1 MPPGIAIAF
10 RFHVNFYHS
19 YRGDTPDELGFGKD
33 IRLLR
38 HLIRTL
44 DELNARGLPVC
55 GTWDFDNRFSLQEI
69 MPAHCPDVIEGIQ
82 RRVRAARDE
91 VHLMSYN
98 NGLINAHTAS
108 EFEAAISL
116 GLSNPQGSGI
126 RDLFGDGVYPMVRP
140 QEMMFTPLH
149 LRLYP
154 ALGITSISLF
164 YSALPFNGFST
175 FVPPLSAAERYNPL
189 TLTCPGI
196 AETMTL
202 LPCYSSGDVA
212 DHLTLR
218 RWVSQ
223 MRRAQMALQNPTDLL
238 LIIDMDADDEFWEG
252 YKVPVLQRLLST
264 ARGLQGLVE
273 NVADLPYVSF
283 TTPGRYLEAHP
294 PLREICFTQ
303 DTADG
308 SFDGLASWAEKWSN
322 HQLWTALDRARL
334 LELQTLRL
342 TGPEPTPAIC
352 AHLDEAFDCRLRLL
366 STTHLGMSA
375 PVMNLT
381 REATARDLAVRA
393 VSSAGKALQ
402 QALPPP
408 EPGRFS
414 LLDFPRGLS
423 TPLVRYPARPS
434 TALVRLP
441 LKPDAPERLRVLDQ
455 AGRPLSTAVVPGTL
469 AATPEHR
476 DLCFVDSF
484 APAELKT
491 YTLRAAGGT
500 PASGD
505 AVRASEHLLEN
516 GYLRFEFNG
525 YGQVLRALYRGQ
537 PLSSEW
543 FVNSGLNYAG
553 RRQVVEE
560 WSLVAAQSY
569 GIVGL
574 HRSTGTITLKNG
586 QVARFERELQLAAG
600 LPFLYLTVRAEY
612 PRTPDRGYSRA
623 RAARLQQA
631 WDADWLEVMPAEIHP
646 APTAA
651 ECNPWRVWKHNYL
664 GHVSSFSLNYGAYC
678 SNVELDSVNNQV
690 THGWVAVSDGQ
701 RGLLVAQTSDV
712 LTNLAFCP
720 IRTRRLAATG
730 RQQLAASPGTSA
742 ASLAAGEAG
751 RSPVSIRN
759 PQSQIRNSHWSVRL
773 NPFGSYWGR
782 QYRYDIRDTGLGNL
796 IATAFSAAD
805 HIQPYAPSYNGRTL
819 QFTLLI
825 APYEGDEPPEELQA
839 HAAAFADPYLL
850 VPDEC
855 YLDTPANRAWD
866 PSGLGSAP
874 SS

>member
-1 MPPGIAIAF
+1 MAPGIAIAF

-44 DELNARGLPVC
+44 DDLNSRGVPVS

-69 MPAHCPDVIEGIQ
+69 MPAHCPDVIQGIQ
-82 RRVRAARDE
+82 RRVRESGDE

-108 EFEAAISL
+108 EFEAAIAL
-116 GLSNPQGSGI
+116 GLSNPQRSGI

-154 ALGITSISLF
+154 AQGITSVSLF
-164 YSALPFNGFST
+164 YSALPFNGFSN
-175 FVPPLSAAERYNPL
+175 FVAPLSLAERYNPL

-218 RWVSQ
+218 RWVSR
-223 MRRAQMALQNPTDLL
+223 MRRAQLAQKDPPDLL
-238 LIIDMDADDEFWEG
+238 LLIDHDADDEFWAG
-252 YKVPVLQRLLST
+252 YDVPVVQRLLST

-273 NVADLPYVSF
+273 DVANLPYVTF
-283 TTPGRYLEAHP
+283 TTPGRYLATHP

-322 HQLWTALDRARL
+322 HRLWTALDRSRL

-342 TGPEPTPAIC
+342 TGPSPSPAIC
-352 AHLDEAFDCRLRLL
+352 DSLDDAFEARLRLL
-366 STTHLGMSA
+366 STTHFGMSA

-381 REATARDLAVRA
+381 RESTARDLASRA
-393 VSSAGKALQ
+393 VISARLALQ
-402 QALPPP
+402 QALPLP

-414 LLDFPRGLS
+414 LVDYPRGVS
-423 TPLVRYPARPS
+423 TPLVRYPARAS

-441 LKPDAPERLRVLDQ
+441 LKAHAPEPLCLLDDS
-455 AGRPLSTAVVPGTL
+455 GRPVPSAIVPAPLTDSPGQ
-469 AATPEHR
+469 R
-476 DLCFVDSF
+476 DLCLIDSF
-484 APAELKT
+484 GPAEVKT
-491 YTLRAAGGT
+491 YSLRAGVSPS
-500 PASGD
+500 PAQS
-505 AVRASEHLLEN
+505 VTASESLLEN
-516 GYLRFEFNG
+516 EYLRFEFNG
-525 YGQVLRALYRGQ
+525 YGQIQRAAFHGR
-537 PLSSEW
+537 PLSTEW

-560 WSLVAAQSY
+560 WSLVSARCY
-569 GIVGL
+569 GIVGQ
-574 HRSTGTITLKNG
+574 HRSRGSITLKNG
-586 QVARFERELQLAAG
+586 QVVHYERELRLASG
-600 LPFLYLTVRAEY
+600 LPYLYLTVRAQY
-612 PRTPDRGYSRA
+612 PRTPDKGYNQGRA
-623 RAARLQQA
+623 TRLQQA
-631 WDADWLEVMPAEIHP
+631 WDADWLEVMPAELHP
-646 APTAA
+646 APTTA
-651 ECNPWRVWKHNYL
+651 EGNPWRVWKHNYL

-701 RGLLVAQTSDV
+701 RGLLVAQTTDS

-720 IRTRRLAATG
+720 LRTRRVPT
-730 RQQLAASPGTSA
+730 P
-742 ASLAAGEAG
+742 
-751 RSPVSIRN
+751 
-759 PQSQIRNSHWSVRL
+759 IRNSQSAIPNPDFSIRSPQSAIRNSFSVRL

-782 QYRYDIRDTGLGNL
+782 QYRYDIQDTGLGNR
-796 IATAFSAAD
+796 IASTFGAAD

-819 QFTLLI
+819 EFSLLI
-825 APYEGDEPPEELQA
+825 APYEGDEPPASLQA
-839 HAAAFADPYLL
+839 DAAAFAEPYLL
-850 VPDEC
+850 LPDEC
-855 YLDTPANRAWD
+855 YLDTPANRTWD

-874 SS
+874 SA

>member
-82 RRVRAARDE
+82 RRVRDGRDQ

-154 ALGITSISLF
+154 ALGITSLSLF

-175 FVPPLSAAERYNPL
+175 FVPPLSLAERYNPL

-218 RWVSQ
+218 RWVNQ

-238 LIIDMDADDEFWEG
+238 LLIDMDADDEFWEG
-252 YKVPVLQRLLST
+252 YRVPVLQRLLST

-273 NVADLPYVSF
+273 NVADLPWVSF
-283 TTPGRYLEAHP
+283 TTPGRYLDAHQ

-322 HQLWTALDRARL
+322 HRLWTALDRARL

-352 AHLDEAFDCRLRLL
+352 ARLDEAFDCRLRLL
-366 STTHLGMSA
+366 STTHFGMSA

-381 REATARDLAVRA
+381 RERTAADLASRA
-393 VSSAGKALQ
+393 VSSAGLALQ

-414 LLDFPRGLS
+414 LVDYPRGVS
-423 TPLVRYPARPS
+423 TALVRYPARPS

-441 LKPDAPERLRVLDQ
+441 LKADAPERLCLLDE
-455 AGRPLSTAVVPGTL
+455 AARPLPSAVVPAPL
-469 AATPEHR
+469 AAVPGRRE
-476 DLCFVDSF
+476 LCFVTSF
-484 APAELKT
+484 GPAERHT
-491 YTLRAAGGT
+491 YSIRTDLPSPPPERPVAAS
-500 PASGD
+500 AD
-505 AVRASEHLLEN
+505 LLQNEF
-516 GYLRFEFNG
+516 LRFEFNG

-537 PLSSEW
+537 PLSTEW

-560 WSLVAAQSY
+560 WSLASARSDGV
-569 GIVGL
+569 VGL
-574 HRSTGTITLKNG
+574 HRSTGSIILKNG
-586 QVARFERELQLAAG
+586 QVTRFERELSLAAG
-600 LPFLYLTVRAEY
+600 LPCLYLTVRVEY
-612 PRTPDRGYSRA
+612 PRTPDRGYSKA
-623 RAARLQQA
+623 RAARLGQP

-646 APTAA
+646 APTTA
-651 ECNPWRVWKHNYL
+651 ERNPWRVWKHNYL

-701 RGLLVAQTSDV
+701 RGLLVAQTTDS

-720 IRTRRLAATG
+720 IRTRRVP
-730 RQQLAASPGTSA
+730 SPIRTPQSA
-742 ASLAAGEAG
+742 FGNS
-751 RSPVSIRN
+751 SIRT
-759 PQSQIRNSHWSVRL
+759 PHSAIRNSFSVRL

-782 QYRYDIRDTGLGNL
+782 QYRYDVKDTGLGNL
-796 IATAFSAAD
+796 IAASFGAAD

-819 QFTLLI
+819 EFSLLI

-839 HAAAFADPYLL
+839 NAEAFADPYLL
-850 VPDEC
+850 LPDEC
-855 YLDTPANRAWD
+855 YLDIPGNRTWD
-866 PSGLGSAP
+866 PSGLGMP
-874 SS
+874 PEERRP